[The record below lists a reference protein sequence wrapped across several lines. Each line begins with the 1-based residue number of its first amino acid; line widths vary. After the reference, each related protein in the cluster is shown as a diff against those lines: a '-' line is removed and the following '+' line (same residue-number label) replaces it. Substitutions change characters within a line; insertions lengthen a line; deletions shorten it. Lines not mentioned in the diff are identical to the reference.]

1 MDPEQL
7 LSNLKKDVRSL
18 LISSKNGLSP
28 EELKKDYQNMLGHP
42 MPLKCLGFRS
52 VLDMVKEM
60 PDVVRL
66 SSALNGTIVL
76 NAIGD
81 ETTRGV
87 EELVFKQRNHKP
99 KSKSGGTRSFSS
111 RSLSLQHSPVL
122 PRRGHAPS
130 NLPAQLRSQLRQLL
144 SHGPIGLS
152 ELERCFALRFGKPL
166 CVMHYGFYSIV
177 EMLAAA
183 SDMITVRQTRM
194 GSQLILKHDI
204 TTVKKICSSTVAL
217 PKQSEGISTRVS
229 TGAVVREPAELHD
242 MQPEA
247 QQKPK
252 VTAAIGVQ
260 ETEPMQEK
268 SFEKSVAKLEE
279 GFKKG
284 IIENGDAG
292 TVSQEL
298 KTKLR
303 KVVAEHRQGMA
314 IHSLPTEY
322 KKMHDEDLPLAQC
335 GFLSVTEMVGAL
347 SDTFCVQP
355 SPEEGAKHLIIME
368 LKPNDQPALSL
379 NPSTEEH
386 FFSSNET
393 AWDCQSDGGE
403 PMESLESDTEIEIT
417 NKIIHQT
424 VNSFPKTVLSCSFMV
439 PLDALRCQKLKPPTR
454 WRNRELVPVVV
465 ECIESPSHFYIRFDE
480 DQAAHD
486 LEKLM
491 FEMRSCYSCPEVAE
505 RYWLLEAYVRPGQVC
520 CVAPDDMWFY
530 RVVIHRLLSISEVEV
545 YYVDFGGL
553 TTVSRNK
560 LQFLKL
566 DYAQL
571 PAQAVPSVLVGV
583 KPVKGIWSKEASSS
597 FQKLCYDR
605 TLVAAIHS
613 YQRNFLL
620 VFLCDT
626 RTEEDLYIHSALQ
639 AEGHAVACD
648 VANMPVLEQF
658 NPVTLYLGGGQLEEV
673 KEDFATLMSS
683 FSVKNGQNLTQQ
695 LQPDDAT
702 AHSQLLTDSVAN
714 QQHCQEMAL
723 LDLPGLEF
731 IDVAQGERSCPF
743 EALLNKDPVS
753 FGNWDHELMND
764 ASANEEPKLIQNG
777 PEESAKTALVSP
789 VLSINSDTE
798 TETVLERK
806 RPQTPVAPVHL
817 LSDQT
822 PGIIPSCSH
831 HTDKTADLF
840 KPLPSSLM
848 FSMFSSGDK
857 LAQDALFL
865 RPASPFALGPSAR
878 MAAGPSLLQWCTLK
892 QPIIAFN
899 GSLMGLFP
907 QDTQEAKPFRK
918 KLKDTASSSLHE
930 FQPQRKHK
938 RENNKLSRI
947 RVKNHGGE
955 APCCFLTSS
964 PNAEQDVNT

>member
-1 MDPEQL
+1 MDLEQL
-7 LSNLKKDVRSL
+7 LSNLKRDIRCL
-18 LISSKNGLSP
+18 LVSSKNGLSP
-28 EELKKDYQNMLGHP
+28 EELRKDYQNMLGHP
-42 MPLKCLGFRS
+42 IPLKCLGFRS

-66 SSALNGTIVL
+66 SSGLNGTIVL
-76 NAIGD
+76 NAIGN
-81 ETTRGV
+81 ETTKGI
-87 EELVFKQRNHKP
+87 EELVYKQRNHKP
-99 KSKSGGTRSFSS
+99 KSKSGGTRLFSS
-111 RSLSLQHSPVL
+111 RSIIPHHSPVL

-166 CVMHYGFYSIV
+166 RVMHYGFYSIV

-194 GSQLILKHDI
+194 GSQLILKPDI
-204 TTVKKICSSTVAL
+204 TTVKQMGSSTVAL
-217 PKQSEGISTRVS
+217 PKQSAGISTGVS
-229 TGAVVREPAELHD
+229 TGAVRESPKLHD
-242 MQPEA
+242 IQPEV

-252 VTAAIGVQ
+252 IPAAIRVQ

-279 GFKKG
+279 GFKKD

-298 KTKLR
+298 KAKLR
-303 KVVAEHRQGMA
+303 KVVAEHRQGMV

-322 KKMHDEDLPLAQC
+322 KKMHGEDLPLAQC
-335 GFLSVTEMVGAL
+335 GFLSVTEMVEAL

-403 PMESLESDTEIEIT
+403 PMESLESDTEIEIA
-417 NKIIHQT
+417 NKVIHQT
-424 VNSFPKTVLSCSFMV
+424 VNSFPETDLRCSFMV

-454 WRNRELVPVVV
+454 WRNRELIPVVV

-480 DQAAHD
+480 DHAAHD

-491 FEMRSCYSCPEVAE
+491 FEMRSCYSCPEVAQ
-505 RYWLLEAYVRPGQVC
+505 RYCLPETYVRPGQVC

-530 RVVIHRLLSISEVEV
+530 RVVIHRLLSPSEVEV

-639 AEGHAVACD
+639 AEGHAIACD

-658 NPVTLYLGGGQLEEV
+658 NPVTLYLGEGQLKEV
-673 KEDFATLMSS
+673 KEDFATVMSS

-702 AHSQLLTDSVAN
+702 ARSQLLTDSVAN

-731 IDVAQGERSCPF
+731 INVAQGENSYPF
-743 EALLNKDPVS
+743 EALMNKDPVS
-753 FGNWDHELMND
+753 FGNWDQQWMNN
-764 ASANEEPKLIQNG
+764 ASANEESKLIQNG
-777 PEESAKTALVSP
+777 PEESSKAELVSP
-789 VLSINSDTE
+789 VLSINPDAE
-798 TETVLERK
+798 TEPVLESNC
-806 RPQTPVAPVHL
+806 PQTPAAPVHM

-831 HTDKTADLF
+831 HADMTAELF

-848 FSMFSSGDK
+848 FSMFSTGDK

-878 MAAGPSLLQWCTLK
+878 MAAGPSFLQWCTLK
-892 QPIIAFN
+892 Q
-899 GSLMGLFP
+899 
-907 QDTQEAKPFRK
+907 
-918 KLKDTASSSLHE
+918 
-930 FQPQRKHK
+930 
-938 RENNKLSRI
+938 
-947 RVKNHGGE
+947 V
-955 APCCFLTSS
+955 
-964 PNAEQDVNT
+964 